1 MRATTRTLLYVAT
14 AFLMLTMSIPAF
26 ASTVDGTVTGGTA
39 FTAGGTFVSLS
50 VPLSNLFGPP
60 DSVGNDNFQSPN
72 LFEFA
77 EQQSVTLTSPLT
89 VDVGTSPIP
98 TGTTVSSYYVFFDPG
113 PTQNIIGTV
122 NFGSDVLGIMTSTGT
137 LALSDFLGASGVNY
151 LNPANRGLEAGDS
164 VTISGS
170 QQILVDVSA
179 SSPGDYVRVITAA
192 TPATTNVPEPGGIAP
207 LAGGI
212 LALAAMRGR
221 KLLGSAG

>member
-1 MRATTRTLLYVAT
+1 MRATTRTLLYIAT
-14 AFLMLTMSIPAF
+14 AFLLLTTSIPAF

-39 FTAGGTFVSLS
+39 LTAGGTFVSLS
-50 VPLSNLFGPP
+50 APLPNPFGPP
-60 DSVGNDNFQSPN
+60 NSVGNDNFQSPN

-77 EQQSVTLTSPLT
+77 EQQNVTLTSPLT

-113 PTQNIIGTV
+113 PTENIIGTV

-170 QQILVDVSA
+170 QQILVDLTA

-192 TPATTNVPEPGGIAP
+192 TPTTTTVPEPGGIAL
-207 LAGGI
+207 LASGM
-212 LALAAMRGR
+212 LALAALRGR
-221 KLLGSAG
+221 KLPGSAG